1 MKRCHAHDPLIY
13 LFRTKDMTV
22 PDHRA
27 GGSGETSH
35 RKLTRPGTHHRHPLC
50 EIEQYASFYRTF
62 PLLSSDFT
70 NIQDCIHKSSPH
82 LSDTSKQRPEC
93 TGAAIVRSPVAHTC
107 IVSSDRSVSNDGTL
121 RMISCISVRHVHIS
135 ASLCRVSFISKKS
148 HEPARKG
155 PHRLGMH
162 GYMPSYT
169 RTFCSCVS
177 YTFVFFRSRSCSS

>member
-1 MKRCHAHDPLIY
+1 MKRCHAHDPLIS

-50 EIEQYASFYRTF
+50 GIEQYASFYRTF

-93 TGAAIVRSPVAHTC
+93 TGASIVCSPVTHTC

-121 RMISCISVRHVHIS
+121 RMISCIFVRHVHIL
-135 ASLCRVSFISKKS
+135 ASLCRIALISKTTRGCA
-148 HEPARKG
+148 ERPAQARDAWFYAVA
-155 PHRLGMH
+155 HTNILLVCIIYVR
-162 GYMPSYT
+162 
-169 RTFCSCVS
+169 
-177 YTFVFFRSRSCSS
+177 VFQIQKL